1 MAERYVFKK
10 VATTGQTQYSEH
22 TLLTLG
28 TFNTWHL
35 GKRTDGTNRDFPKI
49 ADELRGCSIVALQE
63 VQNSAGVEM
72 LLQQLPSFKFS
83 YSKTSTKKNAQ
94 SRQADFFTFLYDKEL
109 WSCDEEEYISSP
121 LVSNPNFSYVP
132 YKAHFCSTKSKNVT
146 ISIISVHLAPGH
158 SESCVKK
165 REHELIYKEAFEYVY
180 TKTTPED
187 PFWVVVGDMN
197 IKDKKEGEALDKI
210 LLYSL
215 RLNKSALPTNHFLA
229 KKGHPYDDAMTSPEN
244 LYGQDDQDRA

>member
-1 MAERYVFKK
+1 MCRECWSPTEDGECVNNECELYHQEQPPEYRPSELEVAQIYFGGLEKARREGNEYEYSWIIEDRETAHLAERYVFKK

-28 TFNTWHL
+28 TFNMWHL

-109 WSCDEEEYISSP
+109 WSCGEEEYISSP

-132 YKAHFCSTKSKNVT
+132 YKAHF
-146 ISIISVHLAPGH
+146 AQQ
-158 SESCVKK
+158 
-165 REHELIYKEAFEYVY
+165 
-180 TKTTPED
+180 
-187 PFWVVVGDMN
+187 
-197 IKDKKEGEALDKI
+197 
-210 LLYSL
+210 
-215 RLNKSALPTNHFLA
+215 
-229 KKGHPYDDAMTSPEN
+229 SP
-244 LYGQDDQDRA
+244 RM